1 MSSDV
6 LVERTYQALMGVVQ
20 TTAVSRKVLARPPFT
35 FLHKLLLETL
45 SEFDL
50 FSEQQMDF
58 STLTTKQ
65 AKAAFLTRAIAFVTF
80 VLSAHSD
87 RHHISCLLLVSPVQV
102 LAGVS
107 VSDTLEFLLQ
117 LCEVCRIPNRDI
129 KDAAAQQVR
138 EKGDAH
144 LYSSGVVFRK
154 GLVLIQGVIRSF
166 LRRRVRKAAPR
177 LNGAPVHE
185 QELSMTEGTRFLK
198 ELADGRI
205 YNGIIRSV
213 QKSIFVL
220 GYEEDAEA
228 QDKVSKYPVLL
239 HSVAASAA
247 KNAHGLSSSCL
258 YRLASPRLAVD
269 EIEMKIILEESQRLS
284 AAREDR
290 LTRSGSNER
299 ADGDISL
306 ADLPD
311 LTESAYPHAPGFI
324 KRVSSRDSASLLGP
338 KASKSNSLKRA
349 QSQRPSITETELF
362 GLPSSNSLLSR
373 KSTSRSSFA
382 SIDESTQGKT
392 HVENNQQEAGELRR
406 RVSKNGDWQ
415 NSLKKMLVEGR
426 DAPLGPEGQDTQ
438 TNQFADTADGASAHI
453 PSFPKLGIP
462 GTKPLRPLL
471 KRGSS
476 GSIANAHNKALQK
489 DPTHSSP
496 MAQPNN
502 SSAAPATRASP
513 LQLGASQLS
522 IQRSGAPANAASVP
536 PPSAS
541 AEGVVDTA
549 FAGTYQ
555 TTDQRTQEKQ
565 ALIRDIVMRIDS
577 YMKRKRLRVI
587 DLFRFCDADGNGS
600 ISPDEMIDTLSQME
614 IQLAPDQA
622 REFLLH
628 IDKDG
633 NGSID
638 VDEFEELVRVARRNE
653 AQREQLKKELNGPR
667 KQAESKSSQKQSA
680 VMKAKAKQ
688 NILDEFRAAQEE
700 GGDGMSANQLR
711 SLIGRL
717 ALPGLND
724 PFVSSI
730 IDRAVEIAASAS
742 APLSLP
748 SSSSLVSYHHLAKAL
763 DELEW
768 TNKSNR
774 FLDQSW
780 IRQFDSQLE
789 RAIREY
795 EML

>member
-144 LYSSGVVFRK
+144 LYSSGVIFRK

-177 LNGAPVHE
+177 LNGAPVHG
-185 QELSMTEGTRFLK
+185 QELLMTEGTRFLK

-228 QDKVSKYPVLL
+228 QDKV
-239 HSVAASAA
+239 
-247 KNAHGLSSSCL
+247 N
-258 YRLASPRLAVD
+258 

-290 LTRSGSNER
+290 LTRSGSSER

-476 GSIANAHNKALQK
+476 GSIASAHNKALQK
-489 DPTHSSP
+489 DPAHSSP
-496 MAQPNN
+496 MTQPNN

-513 LQLGASQLS
+513 LQRGSSQLS

-541 AEGVVDTA
+541 VEGVVDTA

-742 APLSLP
+742 APLSPP

>member
-20 TTAVSRKVLARPPFT
+20 TTA
-35 FLHKLLLETL
+35 
-45 SEFDL
+45 FDL

-177 LNGAPVHE
+177 LNGTPVHG
-185 QELSMTEGTRFLK
+185 QELLMTEGTRFLK

-228 QDKVSKYPVLL
+228 QDKV
-239 HSVAASAA
+239 
-247 KNAHGLSSSCL
+247 N
-258 YRLASPRLAVD
+258 

-284 AAREDR
+284 AVREDR
-290 LTRSGSNER
+290 LTRSGSSER

-462 GTKPLRPLL
+462 G
-471 KRGSS
+471 
-476 GSIANAHNKALQK
+476 
-489 DPTHSSP
+489 
-496 MAQPNN
+496 
-502 SSAAPATRASP
+502 
-513 LQLGASQLS
+513 
-522 IQRSGAPANAASVP
+522 
-536 PPSAS
+536 
-541 AEGVVDTA
+541 VVDTA

-688 NILDEFRAAQEE
+688 SILDEFRAAQEE
-700 GGDGMSANQLR
+700 GGDGMSANHGNR
-711 SLIGRL
+711 C
-717 ALPGLND
+717 
-724 PFVSSI
+724 V
-730 IDRAVEIAASAS
+730 AS
-742 APLSLP
+742 APLSPP

>member
-58 STLTTKQ
+58 STLITKQ
-65 AKAAFLTRAIAFVTF
+65 AKVPTTCQQ
-80 VLSAHSD
+80 SK
-87 RHHISCLLLVSPVQV
+87 C
-102 LAGVS
+102 VS

-144 LYSSGVVFRK
+144 LYSSGVIFRK

-228 QDKVSKYPVLL
+228 QDKV
-239 HSVAASAA
+239 
-247 KNAHGLSSSCL
+247 N
-258 YRLASPRLAVD
+258 

-373 KSTSRSSFA
+373 
-382 SIDESTQGKT
+382 
-392 HVENNQQEAGELRR
+392 
-406 RVSKNGDWQ
+406 
-415 NSLKKMLVEGR
+415 

-476 GSIANAHNKALQK
+476 GSIASAHNKAPQK
-489 DPTHSSP
+489 DPMHSSP

-688 NILDEFRAAQEE
+688 SILDEFRAAQEE

-742 APLSLP
+742 APLSPP
-748 SSSSLVSYHHLAKAL
+748 SGSSLVSYHHLAKAL